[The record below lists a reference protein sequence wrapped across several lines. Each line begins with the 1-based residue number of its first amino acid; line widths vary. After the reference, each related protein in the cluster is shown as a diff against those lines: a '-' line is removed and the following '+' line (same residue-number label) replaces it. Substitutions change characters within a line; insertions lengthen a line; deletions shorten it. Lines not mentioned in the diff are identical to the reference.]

1 MRIIDKN
8 HDFYDYLQDPND
20 TLVFDRRN
28 SFLLTKEEFLESI
41 SVGYARA
48 FHDVIFLLLQC
59 GGTFWLFGIE
69 VIEIDDCKNV
79 KDYNIE
85 LFSRWTNYN
94 KPNKLLD
101 LNIITP
107 NIWGVMR
114 ETRNRKHK
122 YFKEVLSRVDVLKS
136 MIDQNEFRVVKNLN
150 SHTKFTRIKEGF
162 VKEKQTIPLLKGCIL
177 SSLIDPVEIFSAI
190 EEYFS
195 IEKTM
200 SERTSPIGET
210 NNDKII
216 MHGFDIKTSFRK

>member
-8 HDFYDYLQDPND
+8 YDFYDYLQDPND

-28 SFLLTKEEFLESI
+28 SFLLTKEEFLESV
-41 SVGYARA
+41 SVGYRRA

-69 VIEIDDCKNV
+69 VLEIDNCKNV

-85 LFSRWTNYN
+85 LFSHWTNYN

-107 NIWGVMR
+107 NIFVVIH
-114 ETRNRKHK
+114 EARNRKHK
-122 YFKEVLSRVDVLKS
+122 YFKDVLSRVDVLKN

-150 SHTKFTRIKEGF
+150 SHTKLTGINEGL
-162 VKEKQTIPLLKGCIL
+162 VVENQTLPLLKGCIL
-177 SSLIDPVEIFSAI
+177 SSLIDPVDIFSAI

-200 SERTSPIGET
+200 AERTDPIGAT

-216 MHGFDIKTSFRK
+216 MHGFDTKTSFRK